1 MAHDMINNM
10 IYPRKKLPSSLLH
23 THGFNPASKSAFGF
37 IAKIIGLCY
46 IVALIENHHLLL
58 VYYIYI
64 AGYTV
69 AISYPRD
76 HFSHL
81 NQLIGNVIN
90 EGIVPGANEYLV
102 NLPLRVDCRT

>member
-1 MAHDMINNM
+1 M

-76 HFSHL
+76 HFHT
-81 NQLIGNVIN
+81 LI
-90 EGIVPGANEYLV
+90 
-102 NLPLRVDCRT
+102 NLSVM